1 MRAREVR
8 ELTDEEIR
16 RKAQELSEELFR
28 LRLRRG
34 TGQIEDAMRI
44 RKIRRDIARVKT
56 IQHERIRTASKERS

>member
-8 ELTDEEIR
+8 ELTDEEMQG
-16 RKAQELSEELFR
+16 KARELSEELFR

>member
-8 ELTDEEIR
+8 DLTDEEIR
-16 RKAQELSEELFR
+16 VKAQELSEELFR

>member
-1 MRAREVR
+1 MRASEVR

-16 RKAQELSEELFR
+16 GKAQELSEELFR